1 MNSKSKPRAILC
13 AALCA
18 AFCTAGIGAFFAD
31 STPVMA
37 QDLQALA
44 RVEMDRSTIKDGSG
58 DAVNLKLQL
67 SQPVP
72 YRVFTLDNPPRIVFD
87 FKEIDWTG
95 FDAAKVDQ
103 SDVVTGLRFGIFRP
117 GWSRLVLDLAFPV
130 LPEKTEMRVDEE
142 RGTAILDVKMTSASQ
157 QDFTLRSKQR
167 EEDGWALPKATKAG
181 EPKERQLGDRPV
193 VVVID
198 PGHGG
203 VDGGAER
210 DGYEEKDLVLQFA
223 RELQEALI
231 RSGRFEAKL
240 TRAED
245 VFLSLPDR
253 ISVAR
258 THGADVFISIHAD
271 ALAEGSATGTTVYT
285 LSSQASSTMAAQLA
299 EQHDRSD
306 LLAGVDLHQQDDQI
320 AAVLMDMAQRETGVR
335 SEMLADMLVN
345 GIAQSVGRIRKRP
358 HLSAGFTV
366 LKAPDIPSVLVELG
380 FMSNKSD
387 LNNLLTER
395 WRKQVVAGIIN
406 ALDTWTVED
415 AAQGRLLRQ

>member
-1 MNSKSKPRAILC
+1 MSSGFIRQAVLG
-13 AALCA
+13 ATL
-18 AFCTAGIGAFFAD
+18 FAGVVLAGVH
-31 STPVMA
+31 PVLA

-44 RVEMDRSTIKDGSG
+44 RVDVSRSTIKDGSG
-58 DAVNLKLQL
+58 DTVNLRLQL

-72 YRVFTLDNPPRIVFD
+72 YRVFALNDPPRIVFD
-87 FKEIDWTG
+87 FKEIDWSG
-95 FDAAKVDQ
+95 FEPGHVDQ
-103 SDVVTGLRFGIFRP
+103 SDVVKGLRYGIFRP
-117 GWSRLVLDLAFPV
+117 GWSRLVLDLAYPI
-130 LPEKTEMRVDEE
+130 LPQKAEMRVDDV
-142 RGTAILDVKMTSASQ
+142 RGTAVLDVRMASAGQEEFALKSA
-157 QDFTLRSKQR
+157 KR
-167 EEDGWALPKATKAG
+167 EEDGWALPKPTEAG
-181 EPKERQLGDRPV
+181 KPKQRQLGDRPV

-223 RELQEALI
+223 RELQEAFI
-231 RSGRFEAKL
+231 RTGRFQAKL
-240 TRAED
+240 TRSED

-258 THGADVFISIHAD
+258 ALGADVFLSIHAD

-285 LSSQASSTMAAQLA
+285 LSAKASSTMAAQLA

-306 LLAGVDLHQQDDQI
+306 LLAGVDLSNQDDQI

-335 SEMLADMLVN
+335 SDMLAEMLVN
-345 GIAQSVGRIRKRP
+345 GIAKSVGRIRKRP

-387 LNNLLTER
+387 LNNLLTAR
-395 WRKQVVAGIIN
+395 WRGQVIAGILN
-406 ALDTWTVED
+406 ALDDWTVED

>member
-18 AFCTAGIGAFFAD
+18 AFCAAGIGAFFAD

-44 RVEMDRSTIKDGSG
+44 RVDMDRSMIKDGSG

-181 EPKERQLGDRPV
+181 EPKKRQLGDRPV

>member
-1 MNSKSKPRAILC
+1 MSGKMSSKIRPRAILR
-13 AALCA
+13 AAA
-18 AFCTAGIGAFFAD
+18 AAGVFFTT
-31 STPVMA
+31 STPVLA

-44 RVEMDRSTIKDGSG
+44 RVDIEHSKIADGSG
-58 DAVNLKLQL
+58 GAVNLKLQL

-117 GWSRLVLDLAFPV
+117 GWSRLVLDLAYPI
-130 LPEKTEMRVDEE
+130 LPEQTEMRVDED
-142 RGTAILDVKMTSASQ
+142 RGTAILNVKLTSASQ

-181 EPKERQLGDRPV
+181 DPKERQLGNRPV

-231 RSGRFEAKL
+231 RSGRFEARL
-240 TRAED
+240 TRSED

-253 ISVAR
+253 ISVGRAQ
-258 THGADVFISIHAD
+258 GADVFISIHAD

-285 LSSQASSTMAAQLA
+285 LSAQASSMMAAQLA

-306 LLAGVDLHQQDDQI
+306 RGGADGYG
-320 AAVLMDMAQRETGVR
+320 AARNRCAQ
-335 SEMLADMLVN
+335 
-345 GIAQSVGRIRKRP
+345 
-358 HLSAGFTV
+358 
-366 LKAPDIPSVLVELG
+366 
-380 FMSNKSD
+380 
-387 LNNLLTER
+387 
-395 WRKQVVAGIIN
+395 
-406 ALDTWTVED
+406 
-415 AAQGRLLRQ
+415 

>member
-1 MNSKSKPRAILC
+1 MNSKMSPRAFWRNGFR
-13 AALCA
+13 AALYA
-18 AFCTAGIGAFFAD
+18 AGLGVFLANSA
-31 STPVMA
+31 PVTA

-44 RVEMDRSTIKDGSG
+44 RVDMDSSKIADGSG
-58 DAVNLKLQL
+58 DTVNLKLQL

-87 FKEIDWTG
+87 FKEIDWAG

-103 SDVVTGLRFGIFRP
+103 SDVITGLRFGIFRP
-117 GWSRLVLDLAFPV
+117 GWSRLVLDLAFPI
-130 LPEKTEMRVDEE
+130 LPEKTEMRVDED

-157 QDFTLRSKQR
+157 QDFTVRSKQR
-167 EEDGWALPKATKAG
+167 EEDGWALPKAANVG

-240 TRAED
+240 TRSED

-258 THGADVFISIHAD
+258 TLGADVFLSIHAD
-271 ALAEGSATGTTVYT
+271 ALAEGNATGTTVYT
-285 LSSQASSTMAAQLA
+285 LSAQASSTMAAHLA

-366 LKAPDIPSVLVELG
+366 LKAPDIPSALIELG

-395 WRKQVVAGIIN
+395 WRKQVVSGIIN